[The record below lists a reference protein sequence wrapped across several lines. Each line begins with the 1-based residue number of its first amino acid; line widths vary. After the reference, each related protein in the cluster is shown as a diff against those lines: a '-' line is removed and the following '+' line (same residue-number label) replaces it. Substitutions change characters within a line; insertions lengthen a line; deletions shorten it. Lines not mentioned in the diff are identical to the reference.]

1 MTIDQIIDDFSVLDD
16 WEDRYR
22 YIIELGRKLEP
33 LPDAE
38 RTPANKVQGCASQV
52 WLSTHLENGRFH
64 FIGDSDAMIVRGL
77 IAILIA
83 MYSGKSAA
91 EIAQIDAEK
100 TFARLELSGHL
111 TSQRSNG
118 LRSMVSRIRSDA
130 RALSPA

>member
-1 MTIDQIIDDFSVLDD
+1 MTIDKIIDDFSVLDD

-22 YIIELGRKLEP
+22 YIIELGRKLES
-33 LPDAE
+33 LPDSE

-52 WLSTHLENGRFH
+52 WLSTHIDGGHFH

-83 MYSGKSAA
+83 MYSGKTAQ
-91 EIAQIDAEK
+91 EISSIDPEKVFAQ
-100 TFARLELSGHL
+100 LELSGHL

-118 LRSMVSRIRSDA
+118 LRSMVSRIRADA
-130 RALSPA
+130 RATSPA